1 MAERGLEEENTR
13 KTFALSVK
21 KIVVI
26 GPESTGKSTL
36 SESLAKALGTVWVPE
51 FARAYLE
58 TLNREYNE
66 EDLLKIAEGQIRQED
81 KMLTCAKDFLI
92 CDTDLHV
99 IKVWSEHKY
108 QRCHKEILE
117 QIAKRKYDLYLLTYI
132 DVPWESDPLREHP
145 EEGLRKYFYEQYKD
159 IVSNTGAEW
168 IEIKGSEVERLAAAL
183 KKIGQLQNHVVTH
196 SS

>member
-1 MAERGLEEENTR
+1 MAEGPLEEENTR
-13 KTFALSVK
+13 KTFRLSIK

-36 SESLAKALGTVWVPE
+36 SKSLAKTLDTVWVKE

-58 TLNREYNE
+58 TLNREYTE
-66 EDLLKIAEGQIRQED
+66 EDLLRIAEGQLKEEKRLLE
-81 KMLTCAKDFLI
+81 LANDFLI

-108 QRCHKEILE
+108 RRCHRHILE
-117 QIAKRKYDLYLLTYI
+117 QIAEKRYDLYLLTYI

-145 EEGLRKYFYEQYKD
+145 GEGQRKYFYEQYKD
-159 IVSNTGAEW
+159 IVVNAGVDW
-168 IEIKGSEVERLAAAL
+168 IEIKGSEEERLTTAL
-183 KKIGQLQNHVVTH
+183 KKIGQLQNDAVTH

>member
-1 MAERGLEEENTR
+1 MAEGPLEEETTG
-13 KTFALSVK
+13 KTFRLSIK

-36 SESLAKALGTVWVPE
+36 SKSLAKTLGTVWVKE

-58 TLNREYNE
+58 TLNREYTE
-66 EDLLKIAEGQIRQED
+66 EDLLRIAEGQLKEEERLLE
-81 KMLTCAKDFLI
+81 LANNFLI

-108 QRCHKEILE
+108 QRCHRHILE
-117 QIAKRKYDLYLLTYI
+117 QIAEKRYDLYLLTYI

-145 EEGLRKYFYEQYKD
+145 GEGQRKYFYEQYKD
-159 IVSNTGAEW
+159 IVANAGVDW
-168 IEIKGSEVERLAAAL
+168 IEIKGSEEERLTTAL
-183 KKIGQLQNHVVTH
+183 KKIGQLQNDAVTH